1 MSNEEKIA
9 TIEATETARLAVV
22 AAKEAMEA
30 GHYHT
35 PLREAYEA
43 AVATHEALSAIVRAF

>member
-1 MSNEEKIA
+1 MSDEEKIA

-22 AAKEAMEA
+22 AAKKAMEA